1 MSYINPYFSTRLLQG
16 LTVVG
21 CCIGS
26 KPVDEKNALKN
37 PLPKRGIKTI
47 HNSNDDGQK
56 KGK

>member
-1 MSYINPYFSTRLLQG
+1 MQG

-26 KPVDEKNALKN
+26 KPVDEKNAIKI
-37 PLPKRGIKTI
+37 PLSKRGIKTI
-47 HNSNDDGQK
+47 HDNNDDGPK

>member
-1 MSYINPYFSTRLLQG
+1 MQG

-26 KPVDEKNALKN
+26 KPVDEKNAIKI
-37 PLPKRGIKTI
+37 PLSKRGIKTI